1 MLRSSLIKNIVGL
14 FALINLTNLL
24 AQPYPTKPIR
34 LSVGYAPGGS
44 TDVVA
49 RIFGQRLS
57 DAIGQPVVIENRPGA
72 GGAIAADLVAK
83 AEPDG
88 HRILMLGTGT
98 LNYSVLTKNVPY
110 NMLKD
115 FTPITYVAASPQV
128 LVVSNSIPSR
138 SVGELIQLARS
149 KPGELTYGSE
159 GIGGIAHLAAAQFSL
174 MTGTQLSHVP
184 FKGAIESTVAIAG
197 GQIDMNIPNLT
208 SALPLLKA
216 DKFRALAVTG
226 LKRSSLLPSIPT
238 LDESG
243 LKGYEVLAWFGFV
256 GPAGMP
262 KSVVERLNMEFIKIA
277 NLPEVKEA
285 LAKQAMDVQIRPPEE
300 FAAFLRETAMS
311 TVRLANDVK
320 LKME

>member
-1 MLRSSLIKNIVGL
+1 
-14 FALINLTNLL
+14 
-24 AQPYPTKPIR
+24 
-34 LSVGYAPGGS
+34 
-44 TDVVA
+44 
-49 RIFGQRLS
+49 
-57 DAIGQPVVIENRPGA
+57 
-72 GGAIAADLVAK
+72 
-83 AEPDG
+83 
-88 HRILMLGTGT
+88 MLGTGT

-285 LAKQAMDVQIRPPEE
+285 LAKQAMEVQIRPPEE
-300 FAAFLRETAMS
+300 FAAFLRETAIS